1 MTSKDSCSATSSAE
15 FWAGPSPSVSPDG
28 PKTAPCGPEAVHV
41 SRFRARDSAKAMP
54 TNDTSGPLFTTSSP
68 SAALQRSLENRLHQ
82 RMAVN
87 GSAEYALTWKHWDMP
102 AGPPICALRA
112 SARRTSGKGF
122 GGWPTPTGV
131 DRVRNEETMAKCA
144 AFRKRNA
151 NQNTVPLYLG
161 EVAQMAGWPTPRTPT
176 GGPESGQRK
185 KELGRAESGGG
196 DLASTAQMAGW
207 ATPAQRDY
215 RHANAKP
222 WSERGGGTKGE
233 QLCNQVVH
241 LTAGWMSPAANDTGT
256 GKGYTLDRGNKVAR
270 RPSLLGQARSI
281 SGPPAT
287 SSPAATEKRGALN
300 PAHSRWLMG
309 FPPEWDACAPM
320 AMRSTRGTG
329 RNSSKR
335 SSRRKRT

>member
-15 FWAGPSPSVSPDG
+15 FWAGPSPSNSPDG
-28 PKTAPCGPEAVHV
+28 PPAAPCGPGVVPV
-41 SRFRARDSAKAMP
+41 SRFRARDSKRAMP
-54 TNDTSGPLFTTSSP
+54 MNDTSGPLFTTSSP
-68 SAALQRSLENRLHQ
+68 SAALQRCLENRLHQ
-82 RMAVN
+82 RLGVN
-87 GSAEYALTWKHWDMP
+87 GSREYALTWKHWDMP

-112 SARRTSGKGF
+112 SARRTSGKGS
-122 GGWPTPTGV
+122 GGWPTPQGEGV
-131 DRVRNEETMAKCA
+131 ANPRDLTKRVKGDRQTRDPAMLGNT
-144 AFRKRNA
+144 RKELA
-151 NQNTVPLYLG
+151 D
-161 EVAQMAGWPTPRTPT
+161 VAGLAGWPSPQSRDGAHSRGGMVERT
-176 GGPESGQRK
+176 GGQRRN
-185 KELGRAESGGG
+185 L
-196 DLASTAQMAGW
+196 DDYVMLAGW

-300 PAHSRWLMG
+300 PAHSLWLMG
-309 FPPEWDACAPM
+309 FPPEWESCAPL
-320 AMRSTRGTG
+320 AMPSSRGTG
-329 RNSSKR
+329 RSSSKR
-335 SSRRKRT
+335 SSRRKRK